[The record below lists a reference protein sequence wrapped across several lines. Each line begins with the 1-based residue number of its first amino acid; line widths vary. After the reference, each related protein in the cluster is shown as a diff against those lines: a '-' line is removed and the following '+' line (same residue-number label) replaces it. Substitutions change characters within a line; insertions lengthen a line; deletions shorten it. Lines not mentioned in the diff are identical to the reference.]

1 MFAGSRSWENS
12 PMGARDRSA
21 NWWAGMRK
29 TWGFTRFSETE
40 EKCNVCGA
48 VMTRQA
54 SLMKVH
60 HEFHVSQKR
69 HDRS

>member
-1 MFAGSRSWENS
+1 MDGRE
-12 PMGARDRSA
+12 RSA
-21 NWWAGMRK
+21 NRWSGMRK

-40 EKCNVCGA
+40 EKCGVCGA

-60 HEFHVSQKR
+60 HEFHVSQHR
-69 HDRS
+69 REGRA